1 MSRKLMQKKT
11 ITKALIRSG
20 FIKLLKVK
28 NIENI
33 TVQEIIEEAMISRS
47 AFYLH
52 YKDKY
57 DLYEIIA
64 ADLLEELFAIMEQA
78 ELFPLDTILHD
89 SYDQDRP
96 LNITLQFLQHIHDN
110 ADIYAVF
117 IHQKDFQIQF
127 ANALSNIM
135 YTGNALPRIITNH
148 IAYGSIGTIMEWL
161 SKETPYSIHYVA
173 KLLSRLTICE
183 ILEYK
188 NLRIE

>member
-11 ITKALIRSG
+11 VTKSLIRSA
-20 FIKLLKVK
+20 FITLLREKDMED
-28 NIENI
+28 IA
-33 TVQEIIEEAMISRS
+33 VQEIVEEAMISRS

-57 DLYEIIA
+57 DLYETITVN
-64 ADLLEELFAIMEQA
+64 LLDELLTIMEQA
-78 ELFPLDTILHD
+78 DLYPFDTMLEAH
-89 SYDQDRP
+89 YDQTRP
-96 LNITLQFLQHIHDN
+96 LNLTMLFLEHIHAN

-117 IHQKDFQIQF
+117 IHQKNFQAKF
-127 ANALSNIM
+127 ANALSNIL

-161 SKETPYSIHYVA
+161 TKETPYSIHYVA
-173 KLLSRLTICE
+173 KLLSRLAVSE

>member
-11 ITKALIRSG
+11 VTKTLIRSA
-20 FIKLLKVK
+20 FITLLGEKD
-28 NIENI
+28 IEEI
-33 TVQEIIEEAMISRS
+33 TVQEIVEEAMISRS

-57 DLYEIIA
+57 DLYEAISANLI
-64 ADLLEELFAIMEQA
+64 DELFAIMEKA
-78 ELFPLDTILHD
+78 HLYPLDTMLLD
-89 SYDQDRP
+89 SYDKNRP
-96 LNITLQFLQHIHDN
+96 LNITIQFLEHIHAH

-127 ANALSNIM
+127 ANALSNIL

-161 SKETPYSIHYVA
+161 AKETPYSIHYVA
-173 KLLSRLTICE
+173 KLLSRLTVCE

>member
-11 ITKALIRSG
+11 VTKSLIRSA
-20 FIKLLKVK
+20 FITLLVEKD
-28 NIENI
+28 IEDM
-33 TVQEIIEEAMISRS
+33 TVQEIVEEAMISRS

-57 DLYEIIA
+57 DLYETIA
-64 ADLLEELFAIMEQA
+64 VNLLDELLTIMEQA
-78 ELFPLDTILHD
+78 DLYPFDTMLDEH
-89 SYDQDRP
+89 YDQNRP
-96 LNITLQFLQHIHDN
+96 LNLTMLFLEHIHAN

-117 IHQKDFQIQF
+117 IHQKDFQVKF
-127 ANALSNIM
+127 ANALSNIL

-161 SKETPYSIHYVA
+161 TKETPYSIHYVA
-173 KLLSRLTICE
+173 RLLSRLTVSE